1 MCPERGSGPGTWEGS
16 SKNRFSRGGRRV
28 PPHQLQSAPPG
39 KTATRCCAALQE
51 QPLFAGPAANPAPCA
66 PSPRLNRVPAAGG
79 GAKPAGPRRLRPAME
94 GELGT
99 WSGNVLDYFL
109 NANQIKTRDGAEII
123 WYHAA
128 NNKSQMKEAIQSA
141 AHMVEADILLCGE
154 EGNGEPIMA
163 HPPETNSDNTLQAWL
178 NEIVN
183 TKKGIKLDFK
193 SLAAVKPS
201 MMLLEGIKLH
211 LRRPVWINADI
222 LPGPNGSN
230 TVVDAKRFLDTVT
243 SFCPDVTL
251 SLGWTTGWQPQQ
263 CNKAWRAQVT
273 TQSSS
278 AQVIVMKSQD
288 RKRAPSWTKREV
300 QDLLAIWGDESV
312 LAELRSSKRNGKILE
327 KVSKAMKD
335 RGHNRD
341 AQQCRVKI
349 KELRQAYHKAREAN
363 GRSGAEPQT
372 CRFYAELHAILGGAA
387 TTTPTVCYDS
397 LTGETTAA
405 NVSPSQRL
413 VKIRKRKRRTRDDMF
428 TELQMSSHADRAQQ
442 NAWRQSM
449 SDYRKAQYEREERWR
464 AESRDEQSKWRAEDD
479 RWRQL
484 ADRRQES
491 MLRLLE
497 HQTDMLQRM
506 VELQERQQEQ
516 RPPLQPL
523 CNQQP
528 SSPSSIASSP
538 RRPRTRCGGLRPPS
552 HSTPDD
558 CPSIRRLAFS
568 KS

>member
-1 MCPERGSGPGTWEGS
+1 
-16 SKNRFSRGGRRV
+16 
-28 PPHQLQSAPPG
+28 
-39 KTATRCCAALQE
+39 
-51 QPLFAGPAANPAPCA
+51 
-66 PSPRLNRVPAAGG
+66 
-79 GAKPAGPRRLRPAME
+79 ME
-94 GELGT
+94 
-99 WSGNVLDYFL
+99 
-109 NANQIKTRDGAEII
+109 
-123 WYHAA
+123 
-128 NNKSQMKEAIQSA
+128 
-141 AHMVEADILLCGE
+141 
-154 EGNGEPIMA
+154 
-163 HPPETNSDNTLQAWL
+163 
-178 NEIVN
+178 
-183 TKKGIKLDFK
+183 
-193 SLAAVKPS
+193 
-201 MMLLEGIKLH
+201 
-211 LRRPVWINADI
+211 
-222 LPGPNGSN
+222 
-230 TVVDAKRFLDTVT
+230 
-243 SFCPDVTL
+243 
-251 SLGWTTGWQPQQ
+251 
-263 CNKAWRAQVT
+263 
-273 TQSSS
+273 
-278 AQVIVMKSQD
+278 SQD
-288 RKRAPSWTKREV
+288 RKRAPAWTEREV
-300 QDLLAIWGDESV
+300 RDLLAIWGDESV
-312 LAELRSSKRNGKILE
+312 LAELRSSKRNGKVLE

-341 AQQCRVKI
+341 TQQCRVKI

-397 LTGETTAA
+397 VNGETHREDGSGNEEDEDGGTVGSSQQQGSGETGFPNSQDMFVTLDLEPVTPELTQDPQGTQETSAA

-413 VKIRKRKRRTRDDMF
+413 VNIRKRKRRTRDDMF

-449 SDYRKAQYEREERWR
+449 TDMRKAQYEREERWR
-464 AESRDEQSKWRAEDD
+464 AECRDEKSKWRAEDD

-497 HQTDMLQRM
+497 HQTDMLERM

-523 CNQQP
+523 FNQQP

-538 RRPRTRCGGLRPPS
+538 RCPRTRWGGLRPPS

-558 CPSIRRLAFS
+558 RPSIRRLAFN